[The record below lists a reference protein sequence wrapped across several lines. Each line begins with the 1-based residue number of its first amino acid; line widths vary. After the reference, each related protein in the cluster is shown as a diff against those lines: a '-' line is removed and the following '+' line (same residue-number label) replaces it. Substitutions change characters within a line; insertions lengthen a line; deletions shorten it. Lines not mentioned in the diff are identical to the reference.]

1 MADAKWLGWSRRLAA
16 IAQTGLEYASDVYD
30 RERYDQIRRI
40 AAEIAAAHTDASA
53 ETIADL
59 FARDEG
65 YATPKIDVRGVVL
78 REGRVLLVRER
89 SDGGWTLPGGWADV
103 GDTPTEA
110 VTREVREE
118 TGFTVRVVRLL
129 ALYDRDAPR
138 HGHPPY
144 AYHAYKAFFL
154 CEMTGG
160 EAALSVET
168 DGVDFFAPD
177 ALPRL
182 STLRV
187 TEPQLTR
194 IIALANRPGAPT
206 DLD

>member
-1 MADAKWLGWSRRLAA
+1 VTGIDWLDWSRRLAA
-16 IAQTGLEYASDVYD
+16 IAQTGLEYTTDVYD
-30 RERYDQIRRI
+30 RQRYEQIRDI
-40 AAEIAAAHTDASA
+40 AAEIAAAHTDADVES
-53 ETIADL
+53 IADL

-89 SDGGWTLPGGWADV
+89 SDGRWTLPGGWADV

-118 TGFTVRVVRLL
+118 TGYTVRVARLL

-138 HGHPPY
+138 HEHPPY

-168 DGVDFFAPD
+168 DGIDFFAPD
-177 ALPRL
+177 DLPPL

-187 TEPQLTR
+187 TQPQLQH
-194 IIALANRPGAPT
+194 IIALANQPGAPT

>member
-1 MADAKWLGWSRRLAA
+1 MADTKWLGWSRRLAA

-30 RERYDQIRRI
+30 RERYAQIREI

-53 ETIADL
+53 ETIAGL

>member
-1 MADAKWLGWSRRLAA
+1 MTDIRWLEWARRLAA
-16 IAQTGLEYASDVYD
+16 IAQIGLEYASDPFD
-30 RERYDQIRRI
+30 RERYDEIRGI
-40 AAEIAAAHTDASA
+40 AAAIAAAHTDASA
-53 ETIADL
+53 ETIAGL

-78 REGRVLLVRER
+78 REGRILLVRER

-103 GDTPTEA
+103 GDSPTEA

-118 TGFTVRVVRLL
+118 TGYTVRVTRLL

-154 CEMTGG
+154 CELTGG

-177 ALPRL
+177 DLPRL
-182 STLRV
+182 SNMRV
-187 TEPQLTR
+187 TEPQITR
-194 IIALANRPGAPT
+194 IVALANQPGAPT